1 MPARK
6 HIAPLLLGE
15 AAEVDAV
22 AAGWGIDKGVAHDEV
37 LVGVV
42 AEHHRLIL
50 CQGELGIAVPE
61 ELAAGGGETEI
72 DIWHCFFFNVEC

>member
-1 MPARK
+1 MPARE

-15 AAEVDAV
+15 TAEVDAV
-22 AAGWGIDKGVAHDEV
+22 AAGWGIDEGVAHDEV
-37 LVGVV
+37 LMRVV
-42 AEHHRLIL
+42 TEHYWLIL

-61 ELAAGGGETEI
+61 KLAAGGRETKI